1 MFPHL
6 WIPITLIASC
16 AQTARNATQASLTAT
31 LGPVGSAQVRFLYG
45 LPFALLFLAAQL
57 AASREALPAIGTK
70 TALFALVGASAQILA
85 TVLMLAAMQMKS
97 FAVTTA
103 TTKTEPVLVA
113 IFGVVM
119 LGDRPSLVAW
129 AAILIATAGVII
141 MSLRPARTM
150 SGGGLLDRGGAP
162 AIVMGVM
169 SGGCFAIAAI
179 CFRGAIL
186 ALPEASLHLRA
197 TLVLVLGLGMQT
209 LMLLAYLTAFDRPA
223 LFKSFSVWQVSLGAG
238 FFGALA
244 SQFWFLGF
252 ALTSAANV
260 RTLALVE
267 VLLAQ
272 IVQGRM
278 FAQHGTRQDLIGM
291 ALIVV
296 GAGALIVATA

>member
-6 WIPITLIASC
+6 WIPVTLIASL
-16 AQTARNATQASLTAT
+16 AQTGRNATQASLTT
-31 LGPVGSAQVRFLYG
+31 RLGPVGSAQVRFLYG

-57 AASREALPAIGTK
+57 LILPETIPSLTSRTI
-70 TALFALVGASAQILA
+70 LFALAGASAQILA
-85 TVLMLAAMQMKS
+85 TILMLAAMQMKS

-113 IFGVVM
+113 IFGAAV
-119 LGDRPSLVAW
+119 LGDRPSPVAW
-129 AAILIATAGVII
+129 AAILVATAGVVVV
-141 MSLRPARTM
+141 SLRPTKGSR
-150 SGGGLLDRGGAP
+150 GLFDRGGAP
-162 AIVMGVM
+162 AIFMGVL

-209 LMLLAYLTAFDRPA
+209 LMLLAYLLAFNRTAFM
-223 LFKSFSVWQVSLGAG
+223 KSFSVWRVSLGAG
-238 FFGALA
+238 FLGALA

-272 IVQGRM
+272 LVQGRL

-291 ALIVV
+291 ALIVA
-296 GAGALIVATA
+296 GAGALILATG

>member
-6 WIPITLIASC
+6 WIPVTLIASC

-57 AASREALPAIGTK
+57 AISREPIPAIGNRTL
-70 TALFALVGASAQILA
+70 LFALAGASAQILA

-97 FAVTTA
+97 FAVATA

-113 IFGVVM
+113 IFGVVV

-129 AAILIATAGVII
+129 AAVLVATAGVVI
-141 MSLRPARTM
+141 MSLRPTKGA
-150 SGGGLLDRGGAP
+150 SGLLDRGGAP
-162 AIVMGVM
+162 AIGMGVL

-186 ALPEASLHLRA
+186 ALADASLHLKA

-209 LMLLAYLTAFDRPA
+209 LMLLTYLIAFNRPA
-223 LFKSFSVWQVSLGAG
+223 LFKSLSVWRVSLGAG
-238 FFGALA
+238 FLGALA

-272 IVQGRM
+272 LVQGRL
-278 FAQHGTRQDLIGM
+278 FAQRATRRDLMGM
-291 ALIVV
+291 GLIVL
-296 GAGALIVATA
+296 GAGALILATA